1 MALDRAVGGGNR
13 SMLITERIQKAM
25 DALGEVSVLTEQKF
39 LAIGGSVERAVA
51 ILARMAVT
59 FETLLSQMR
68 SNVVIQAKHDLALAA
83 GEAGRLADGP
93 GSEVP
98 TLERLGH
105 MTEAIKSRITATRHI
120 ARDVDMLAINARLI
134 AAGMGEAG
142 VDFLGFAIEIRRSG
156 ELAQV
161 TLERLDHELTEAGRQ
176 LALARSGVMA
186 FAARHGGALQAIP
199 ICLAAAID
207 TINTHDE
214 LATAAA
220 TTVAK
225 RTADVHQQ
233 VGNVIMRL
241 QLGDITRQR
250 IEHVQHVAGALLCL
264 ASTSSDSQGEWR
276 EQSPGGVASL
286 LQTGCNLTAAQL
298 RDTAA
303 ELDRGAER
311 IASSLRR
318 LADDAKDISQLGAQ
332 AYGAADRQHRD
343 FMEELEGNVRE
354 TEGLFAGL
362 RAAHNDTERL
372 IANVLAA
379 ARTLAG
385 KIDKLRELE
394 ADIRIMG
401 LNTTLKCG
409 RLGVLGRPLSIIA
422 QELRD
427 CGSRTASEA
436 GAALSD
442 LKLLVDLAGTFSATS
457 EEPLGAPGRD
467 PQELVGAVD
476 LLGRTWAG
484 AVRRACS
491 VG

>member
-1 MALDRAVGGGNR
+1 
-13 SMLITERIQKAM
+13 ML
-25 DALGEVSVLTEQKF
+25 LVLCC
-39 LAIGGSVERAVA
+39 ASR
-51 ILARMAVT
+51 R
-59 FETLLSQMR
+59 R
-68 SNVVIQAKHDLALAA
+68 
-83 GEAGRLADGP
+83 RL
-93 GSEVP
+93 
-98 TLERLGH
+98 T
-105 MTEAIKSRITATRHI
+105 
-120 ARDVDMLAINARLI
+120 
-134 AAGMGEAG
+134 
-142 VDFLGFAIEIRRSG
+142 
-156 ELAQV
+156 
-161 TLERLDHELTEAGRQ
+161 
-176 LALARSGVMA
+176 
-186 FAARHGGALQAIP
+186 
-199 ICLAAAID
+199 
-207 TINTHDE
+207 
-214 LATAAA
+214 
-220 TTVAK
+220 
-225 RTADVHQQ
+225 
-233 VGNVIMRL
+233 
-241 QLGDITRQR
+241 
-250 IEHVQHVAGALLCL
+250 
-264 ASTSSDSQGEWR
+264 SQGEWR

-476 LLGRTWAG
+476 LLGLYWAG